1 MVTEFNLVVENWI
14 PVLYADG
21 NWCRVGIRK
30 ALEDAHLIRQIA
42 ASNPMDNIAL
52 LRFLLAILYWCRGN
66 PPNNMPQ
73 GRFPPEWF
81 QILDD
86 HKDCFNLL
94 GEGKRFYQD
103 KSLENKKVRP
113 IADLLVEFPGADSVN
128 HMRHVIHDGSY
139 GLCPACC
146 AMGILRLSVWAST
159 NGSYPASVNPGSAA
173 YAFVQVGNLFLTL
186 KSYLTEAG
194 IESEDVPWLSDKE
207 PKSPCVI
214 ARLAWRPRSMWLNDP
229 IEKSLCAYCGCK
241 SVLITSLY
249 NGGGWKT
256 SKPEDSKKKFWN
268 SDPHLLKDEEPISLP
283 LLKTNIAL
291 HSSQFWR
298 EALCLRSEQ
307 AGKVVAIGPVVNKFT
322 FQDAVSIDF
331 AVTLPDTTVKKRVQ
345 FTNECSKLLYG
356 TNSPRKKKETYKDK
370 LERLGFLRM
379 DSFNPDRNHPEI
391 YSAFDFLTP
400 NAEARIRA
408 ALNNPTDVTD
418 DKLFLRGIYEPMVES
433 IMASTTV
440 GSPLRRREALHKGK
454 AALNR
459 AIERAIQNQAQA
471 NAADAPASTGKK
483 KRTTRKSRQE
493 TDS

>member
-322 FQDAVSIDF
+322 FQDAVSIE
-331 AVTLPDTTVKKRVQ
+331 LPDASAITRANLSSDCSSQLPNRLIRV
-345 FTNECSKLLYG
+345 L
-356 TNSPRKKKETYKDK
+356 P
-370 LERLGFLRM
+370 
-379 DSFNPDRNHPEI
+379 NPDLKHPEI
-391 YSAFDFLTP
+391 TTAAITHRP

-408 ALNNPTDVTD
+408 ALNNPTDGAD
-418 DKLFLRGIYEPMVES
+418 DKQFLRDIYEPMVES

-440 GSPLRRREALHKGK
+440 GSPLRRREALLKGK